1 MNAIHRQGDKLR
13 DSANRDRRDDKPIEE
28 RVYRLVA
35 QCAGKLEAGLNR
47 LLRPY
52 NLTTATY
59 DILRILEVSQDV
71 EQSCGDI
78 STQLVAKVPD
88 MTRLLDRLERLNY
101 VERKRSE
108 EDRRVITVRIT
119 RHAQEMLEATK
130 ELVHNFYIRELGHLG
145 GAKLQEISELL
156 GVLLDTPEM
165 PSGPG
170 TGLTAE
176 HAPDGAIA
184 SEG

>member
-13 DSANRDRRDDKPIEE
+13 GSANRDRRDDKPIEE

-35 QCAGKLEAGLNR
+35 KCAGKLEAGLNR

-59 DILRILEVSQDV
+59 DILRILEVSQDL

-119 RHAQEMLEATK
+119 RQAQEMLEATK
-130 ELVHNFYIRELGHLG
+130 KSVHNFYIRELGHLG

-156 GVLLDTPEM
+156 GVLLDAPEI

-170 TGLTAE
+170 SGLTAE

>member
-13 DSANRDRRDDKPIEE
+13 GSANRDRRDDKPIEE

-35 QCAGKLEAGLNR
+35 KCAGKLEAELNR

-59 DILRILEVSQDV
+59 DILRILEVSQDL

-119 RHAQEMLEATK
+119 RQAQEMLEATK
-130 ELVHNFYIRELGHLG
+130 KSVRNFYIRELGHLG

-170 TGLTAE
+170 TGFTAE